1 MGSYEAV
8 YATCAAICTV
18 LEQARSAALYG
29 PDIEDVGCRVITT
42 GDFADNIPVDGE
54 VVLFL
59 YRVEVDPVQRTLP
72 PRPRYDGIR
81 ERHHLPLNLHFLLI
95 PRARTADSQ
104 HLILGWMMRVLEDNA
119 SIPANILNGERE
131 GVFDPEEHIEVTVGS
146 LTTEEIL
153 RLWDQVPGNFTL
165 SVPYTARVVRI
176 ESPVEEAVGPPVL
189 RRDLDFRRKE

>member
-1 MGSYEAV
+1 MGTYEAV
-8 YATCAAICTV
+8 YATCAAVCTV
-18 LEQARSAALYG
+18 LEHARSATLYG

-42 GDFADNIPVDGE
+42 SDFADNIPVDGE

-59 YRVEVDPVQRTLP
+59 YRVDVNPVQRTLP

-95 PRARTADSQ
+95 PRARRADTQ

-119 SIPANILNGERE
+119 SIPANILNSERE
-131 GVFDPEEHIEVTVGS
+131 GVFDPEEHIEVTAGS

-153 RLWDQVPGNFTL
+153 RLWDQVPGDFTL
-165 SVPYTARVVRI
+165 SIPYTARVVRI
-176 ESPVEEAVGPPVL
+176 ESPLEEMEGPPVL
-189 RRDLDFRRKE
+189 QRDLDVRRKE